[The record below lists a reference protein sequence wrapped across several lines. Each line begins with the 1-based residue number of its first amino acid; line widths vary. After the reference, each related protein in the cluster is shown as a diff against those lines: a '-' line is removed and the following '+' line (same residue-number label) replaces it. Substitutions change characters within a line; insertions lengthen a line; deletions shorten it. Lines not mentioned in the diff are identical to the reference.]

1 MITNKSIF
9 ITGASSYIGKI
20 IANNLKNSFKL
31 VLLINRKN
39 ISIPGVKTEIVKG
52 GLENVE
58 KHSDIIQN
66 TDLILHL
73 AGITHSNSENEYLE
87 VNLEGTRNLLN
98 VCRKDQPIIYLSTI
112 CSTKEGGG
120 YSRSKFFAE
129 KTIIES
135 GHPYNI
141 VRPSEVYGSKSREG
155 IDLLLYLAI
164 HRKLLI
170 DFKWSP
176 NVNYS
181 PISIEELTH
190 FMTEM
195 VLLGEVKNQIYTI
208 CNNNVYTIYDIQV
221 VLEKALGKKLFRIP
235 VPIAFLKILC
245 KFGVPVP
252 FKRDQLD
259 RLIMEKSYD
268 NSQANNDFSFDPI
281 SFLDYLEKKYQYKNS
296 PSNC

>member
-1 MITNKSIF
+1 MITYKSIF
-9 ITGASSYIGKI
+9 ITGASSYIGKM
-20 IANNLKNSFKL
+20 IANNLKNRFKL
-31 VLLINRKN
+31 VLLINRSK
-39 ISIPGVKTEIVKG
+39 ISIPGVKTEKVKG
-52 GLENVE
+52 GLASVE

-73 AGITHSNSENEYLE
+73 AGITHSNSEEEYLE

-98 VCRKDQPIIYLSTI
+98 ACRKDQPIIYLSTI

-120 YSRSKFFAE
+120 YSRSKYFAE
-129 KTIIES
+129 QTIIES
-135 GHPYNI
+135 GLPYNI
-141 VRPSEVYGSKSREG
+141 VRASEVYGSKSREG

-164 HRKLLI
+164 HYKILV

-176 NVNYS
+176 KVNYS
-181 PISIEELTH
+181 PISIDELAQ
-190 FMTEM
+190 FITEM
-195 VLLGEVKNQIYTI
+195 VLLGKVKDQIYTI
-208 CNNNVYTIYDIQV
+208 CNNKVYTIHDIQV
-221 VLEKALGKKLFRIP
+221 AIEKALGKKLFRIP

-252 FKRDQLD
+252 FKQDQLD

-268 NSQANNDFSFDPI
+268 NSQANNDFSFNPI
-281 SFLDYLEKKYQYKNS
+281 SFVDYLEQKGQYKRS

>member
-20 IANNLKNSFKL
+20 IANNLKNRFKL
-31 VLLINRKN
+31 VLLINRRN

-52 GLENVE
+52 GLENLE

-120 YSRSKFFAE
+120 YSRSKYFAE
-129 KTIIES
+129 QTIIES

-208 CNNNVYTIYDIQV
+208 CNNRVYTIHDIQIA
-221 VLEKALGKKLFRIP
+221 LEKALGKKLFRIP

-245 KFGVPVP
+245 KFGFPVP

-281 SFLDYLEKKYQYKNS
+281 SFLDYLEQKGQYKWS

>member
-1 MITNKSIF
+1 LITYKSIF
-9 ITGASSYIGKI
+9 ITGASSYIGKM
-20 IANNLKNSFKL
+20 IANNLKNRFKL
-31 VLLINRKN
+31 VLLINRRK

-52 GLENVE
+52 GLANVE

-66 TDLILHL
+66 TDLVLHL
-73 AGITHSNSENEYLE
+73 AGITHSNSEDEYLE

-120 YSRSKFFAE
+120 YSRSKYFAE
-129 KTIIES
+129 QTIIES
-135 GHPYNI
+135 GLPYNI
-141 VRPSEVYGSKSREG
+141 IRPSEVYGSKSREG

-164 HRKLLI
+164 RHHLLI

-176 NVNYS
+176 EVTYS
-181 PISIEELTH
+181 PISIEELVH

-195 VLLGEVKNQIYTI
+195 ILLGEVKNQIYTI
-208 CNNNVYTIYDIQV
+208 CNNKVYTIHDIQIA
-221 VLEKALGKKLFRIP
+221 LEKALGKKLFRVP

-245 KFGVPVP
+245 KFGIPVP

-281 SFLDYLEKKYQYKNS
+281 SFLDYLEQKGQYKCS